1 MASGE
6 NENPELGA
14 TASSVPHD
22 SSNRSSED
30 RGDENPFTK
39 RKRASKSKVWID
51 MIKIDN
57 GKRAKCIHCKECY
70 VIPPSGTTT
79 TLQRHISGCTEKKN
93 ADRKQQLLNFQRVSD
108 GDQGTSSSFPALTT
122 AEKNLDLKNL
132 LREIHVEYA
141 RLLHRIVF
149 CSSKYDEFV

>member
-6 NENPELGA
+6 NENLELDA
-14 TASSVPHD
+14 TGSSDPHD

-57 GKRAKCIHCKECY
+57 GKRAKYTYRASLEPETVQALICGGDWIRKLHGVK
-70 VIPPSGTTT
+70 
-79 TLQRHISGCTEKKN
+79 KKN
-93 ADRKQQLLNFQRVSD
+93 KQ
-108 GDQGTSSSFPALTT
+108 
-122 AEKNLDLKNL
+122 
-132 LREIHVEYA
+132 HVYSIMMQQ
-141 RLLHRIVF
+141 HVF
-149 CSSKYDEFV
+149 